1 MLIHPW
7 DAVAP
12 ERWPELLTGPT
23 FGQIVTAGLVD
34 GYPVVVPTHF
44 TFDGDRTV
52 LLHLA
57 RPNPVWKALEA
68 DPAVVLT
75 VALDYAYVEAAWN
88 ADEGTPPELGVPTSY
103 YTAVQL
109 RGRADVVDDPEAKAA
124 ILRAQLSHMEPPGSE
139 RRPPTGDGPDGR
151 LLRGIRGI
159 RVDVRE
165 VLAKMKYGG
174 NKSVEHR
181 RAVATRLRERDQ
193 GLDRSAADRVV
204 VSPAQPGMGQAWP
217 DDDPQ

>member
-7 DAVAP
+7 DAVGP
-12 ERWPELLTGPT
+12 ERWPELLTGHT
-23 FGQIVTAGLVD
+23 FGQLVTAGLVD

-57 RPNPVWKALEA
+57 RPNPVWKAIEA
-68 DPAVVLT
+68 DPAVVLA
-75 VALDYAYVEAAWN
+75 VATDYAYVEAAWN
-88 ADEGTPPELGVPTSY
+88 ADEGTSPGLGVPTSY

-109 RGRADVVDDPEAKAA
+109 RGHADVVDDPAAKVA
-124 ILRAQLSHMEPPGSE
+124 ILRAQLAHMEPPGSD
-139 RRPPTGDGPDGR
+139 RRPPGTEGTDGR
-151 LLRGIRGI
+151 LLSGIRGI

-165 VLAKMKYGG
+165 VLAKTKYGG

-181 RAVATRLRERDQ
+181 RAVVARLRERGQ

-204 VSPAQPGMGQAWP
+204 VSPVQPGMGQAWP

>member
-7 DAVAP
+7 DAVP
-12 ERWPELLTGPT
+12 EERWRAVLSGPT
-23 FGQIVTAGLVD
+23 FGQLVTAGLVD

-57 RPNPVWKALEA
+57 RPNPVWKALESE
-68 DPAVVLT
+68 PAVVLT
-75 VALDYAYVEAAWN
+75 VATDYAYVEAAWN

-109 RGRADVVDDPEAKAA
+109 RGHAQVVDDAEAKAQ
-124 ILRAQLSHMEPPGSE
+124 ILQAQLAHLEPPGSR
-139 RRPPTGDGPDGR
+139 RRPVGTEGTDGR
-151 LLRGIRGI
+151 LLPGIRGI
-159 RVDVRE
+159 RIDVRE

-181 RAVATRLRERDQ
+181 RTVATRLRERGE
-193 GLDRSAADRVV
+193 GLDRAAADSVV
-204 VSPAQPGMGQAWP
+204 VSPTRPRMGQA
-217 DDDPQ
+217 